1 MDKKGKPAKKLI
13 KKGGLSAQDL
23 GAIQEIAFVSGA
35 DLYSSGLPEWAKE
48 MDTYKLPY
56 NAVAIIQHPSPYQL
70 DERGHYI
77 GDEESDPYHLKASN
91 ELLEKKGTSYTK
103 IVQGNISKAIEQ
115 ISRFLAFKSAIEDFY
130 DLVRLK
136 APWNMEACY
145 ESIIYEIRAVNQ
157 AIKSLT
163 PFPFR
168 GLGIEKPPEMPVPV
182 IDTSKLEGIDITKL
196 KPEAEPLSFL
206 RKRIASGG
214 IGKDWWRKR
223 GRRAEPEEEGPE
235 VGEEASLDA

>member
-1 MDKKGKPAKKLI
+1 
-13 KKGGLSAQDL
+13 
-23 GAIQEIAFVSGA
+23 
-35 DLYSSGLPEWAKE
+35 
-48 MDTYKLPY
+48 
-56 NAVAIIQHPSPYQL
+56 
-70 DERGHYI
+70 
-77 GDEESDPYHLKASN
+77 
-91 ELLEKKGTSYTK
+91 
-103 IVQGNISKAIEQ
+103 
-115 ISRFLAFKSAIEDFY
+115 
-130 DLVRLK
+130 
-136 APWNMEACY
+136 MEACY